1 MSDDTREVVMGYFEA
16 WTTHDVPAAF
26 ERLAPE
32 LEFIGPNASYRSA
45 EEFRP
50 ALERFAAM
58 TRGARVV
65 ELVVEG
71 DRAALLYECDLPP
84 GTIRIASFFRVAGGK
99 IRWYETQFDAS
110 KLAPKA

>member
-1 MSDDTREVVMGYFEA
+1 MDTRDVVMAYFEA

-26 ERLAPE
+26 ACLAPD
-32 LEFIGPNASYRSA
+32 LQFVGPNASYQSA

-65 ELVVEG
+65 ELIVSG

-84 GTIRIASFFRVAGGK
+84 GTIRIASFFRVTDGK

-110 KLAPKA
+110 KLR